1 MTAMSAL
8 ERAWAAWKR
17 FAFWLG
23 DKQATLIYTVLYF
36 VLIGPIAI
44 VRRFTTDPLQARARG
59 KTSFWLPR
67 VQAATTLADARR
79 Q

>member
-1 MTAMSAL
+1 VRLLKA
-8 ERAWAAWKR
+8 AWAGWKR

-36 VLIGPIAI
+36 VLVGPFALA
-44 VRRFTTDPLQARARG
+44 RRPFTDPLQFRAR
-59 KTSFWLPR
+59 TNPTYWLPR
-67 VQAATTLADARR
+67 PPRPTTLQEARR

>member
-1 MTAMSAL
+1 MPIML
-8 ERAWAAWKR
+8 RRAWEAWKR

-36 VLIGPIAI
+36 VMIGPVAL
-44 VRRFTTDPLQARARG
+44 VRRLVSDPLLARPGVRQQE
-59 KTSFWLPR
+59 TFWRLRTQTPP
-67 VQAATTLADARR
+67 TLVEARR

>member
-1 MTAMSAL
+1 MIL
-8 ERAWAAWKR
+8 VLGWAAWKR

-44 VRRFTTDPLQARARG
+44 VRRFTADPLQARARG
-59 KTSFWLPR
+59 QASFWLPR
-67 VQAATTLADARR
+67 VQPPATIVEARR

>member
-1 MTAMSAL
+1 MTTL
-8 ERAWAAWKR
+8 KRAWAAWKR

-23 DKQATLIYTVLYF
+23 DKQATLIYTILYF

-44 VRRFTTDPLQARARG
+44 VRRFAADPLQARARD
-59 KTSFWLPR
+59 KASFWLPR
-67 VQAATTLADARR
+67 TQPPPTLAEARR